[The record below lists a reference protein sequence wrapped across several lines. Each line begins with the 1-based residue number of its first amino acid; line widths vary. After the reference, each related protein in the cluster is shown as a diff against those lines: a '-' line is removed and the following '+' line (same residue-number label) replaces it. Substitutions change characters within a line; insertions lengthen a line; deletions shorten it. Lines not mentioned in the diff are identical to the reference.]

1 MTDKVTNEEFD
12 LKQYKRSPNFTA
24 IFTNNVNFAFSPIDV
39 QMICSRTVAS
49 MDKDVEAV
57 EEVTTIIMTPQHAKA
72 VLYALQGNLQAYEE
86 KHGEI
91 KMPNDAQLPQL
102 ETKEQQ
108 VLASAAR
115 RKKK

>member
-1 MTDKVTNEEFD
+1 MADEITEEDFN
-12 LKQYKRSPNFTA
+12 LKKYKRSPNFITVY
-24 IFTNNVNFAFSPIDV
+24 TNNVNFAFSPIDV

-49 MDKDVEAV
+49 MDTEIDAV
-57 EEVTTIIMTPQHAKA
+57 EEVANLIMTPQHAKA
-72 VLYALQGNLQAYEE
+72 VALALQHNINTYEA

-91 KMPNDAQLPQL
+91 KMPENPQMP
-102 ETKEQQ
+102 TKEQQ